1 MYRFCRNHAG
11 KLLAVLALA
20 ACSDSPTSAPV
31 APAEG
36 PPAASIGGSTS
47 TTITQPGSSQLIYL
61 YPQDASSYSM
71 TVSADFGAFPA
82 YSDPSTTYRWRTL
95 IRWGVTGGSCSDP
108 VSTWNEIYKGDRDVG
123 SGTFNHSTGSTVFA
137 PGYLGT
143 YIIESRSDLFW
154 SGIRVADA
162 SHTRCVVLAYAGV
175 PYTPP
180 SVALANRYSV
190 GESAQLS
197 WEASTYEDGYYIYR
211 LNGTTGVY
219 ERVGQVPSGT
229 LTWTDPSVRITANP
243 CETTTVW
250 QVTAYNEHGES
261 SPAGTGGCAS

>member
-1 MYRFCRNHAG
+1 MSRFRSIRTG

-20 ACSDSPTSAPV
+20 ACSEAPTG
-31 APAEG
+31 APAVPEEG
-36 PPAASIGGSTS
+36 PPAASISGSTS
-47 TTITQPGSSQLIYL
+47 TTITQPGSSQLVYL
-61 YPQDASSYSM
+61 YPQGASSYAM
-71 TVSADFGAFPA
+71 TVTADFGAFPA
-82 YSDPSTTYRWRTL
+82 PSDPSTTYRWRTL
-95 IRWGVTGGSCSDP
+95 IRWGVTAGSCSDP
-108 VSTWNEIYKGDRDVG
+108 VGTWNEIYKGDRDVG

-143 YIIESRSDLFW
+143 YVIESRSDLFW

-180 SVALANRYSV
+180 SVNLANRYSP
-190 GESAQLS
+190 GEYAQLS

-211 LNGTTGVY
+211 LNRSTGAY
-219 ERVGQVPSGT
+219 DRVGQVSSGA

-261 SPAGTGGCAS
+261 SPVGTGGCAS